1 MQPTADLSIL
11 TLVANASLVV
21 KCVLAI
27 LVFLSLASWTV
38 IFQKYFTIS
47 RAARQ
52 VEEFEAR
59 FWSGTE
65 LNQLLETAKRNHDTA
80 GIEERIFS
88 AGMTEYLKQSRH
100 NRILEEDTYGNK
112 RY

>member
-1 MQPTADLSIL
+1 MNPTADLSIL

-27 LVFLSLASWTV
+27 LVFLSVASWTV

-52 VEEFEAR
+52 VEEFESR
-59 FWSGTE
+59 FGAV
-65 LNQLLETAKRNHDTA
+65 LNS
-80 GIEERIFS
+80 IS
-88 AGMTEYLKQSRH
+88 YLKALSVTTKPQGSK
-100 NRILEEDTYGNK
+100 NVSLAQV
-112 RY
+112 

>member
-65 LNQLLETAKRNHDTA
+65 LNFLKPP
-80 GIEERIFS
+80 S
-88 AGMTEYLKQSRH
+88 AITTPQASKSASSARA
-100 NRILEEDTYGNK
+100 
-112 RY
+112 

>member
-47 RAARQ
+47 RAGAARSSISFLKPPSAITTPQ
-52 VEEFEAR
+52 ASKSASSAR
-59 FWSGTE
+59 
-65 LNQLLETAKRNHDTA
+65 A
-80 GIEERIFS
+80 
-88 AGMTEYLKQSRH
+88 
-100 NRILEEDTYGNK
+100 
-112 RY
+112 

>member
-38 IFQKYFTIS
+38 IFQKYFTIPAPRDRS
-47 RAARQ
+47 RSSRPASGAARSSISFLKPPSAITTPQ
-52 VEEFEAR
+52 ASKSASSAR
-59 FWSGTE
+59 
-65 LNQLLETAKRNHDTA
+65 A
-80 GIEERIFS
+80 
-88 AGMTEYLKQSRH
+88 
-100 NRILEEDTYGNK
+100 
-112 RY
+112 